1 MLNTITS
8 IEKFNNT
15 IKNTPGALIYFSHE
29 KCNVCKVLKPKIH
42 NLLQTEFPNIEMFY
56 SDTVL
61 YPEIAAQNSIFT
73 VPTIL
78 IFFDRKEFLHKSR
91 NIGIE
96 ELRKEIDRPYNLMF
110 N

>member
-8 IEKFNNT
+8 IEEFNNT
-15 IKNTPGALIYFSHE
+15 IKNTSGALIYFSHE
-29 KCNVCKVLKPKIH
+29 KCNVCKVLKPKVH
-42 NLLQTEFPNIEMFY
+42 NLLQTEFPNIKMY
-56 SDTVL
+56 YTDTVL
-61 YPEIAAQNSIFT
+61 YPEIAAQDSIFT

-78 IFFDRKEFLHKSR
+78 IFFDKKEFLRKSR